1 MRRKNRLPTGNWL
14 PSRRTMTR
22 TGTRGWC
29 KYDDSRNLTVSGG
42 DAPPDGAEFVAF
54 YRYLAYAG
62 TLM

>member
-1 MRRKNRLPTGNWL
+1 
-14 PSRRTMTR
+14 MTR

-29 KYDDSRNLTVSGG
+29 KCGKFRNLTVNSG
-42 DAPPDGAEFVAF
+42 DTPPDGAEFVAF